1 MILSLKGSVDLDYA
15 VILTDANFCNLFTVL
30 IPRQTVA
37 KRLCHK
43 SLIVDLETI
52 RE

>member
-1 MILSLKGSVDLDYA
+1 MLSLKGSVDLEYG
-15 VILTDANFCNLFTVL
+15 VILTDVIFCNLFTVL

-52 RE
+52 CE